1 MFSSSH
7 TSARTDDG
15 FLGGWIARCCQ
26 ESALES
32 PTKDMPQL
40 KVAAPKKEVK
50 HDKQGLAESWI
61 FNHGILLDHGIVGFF
76 GVGTFLFSNTAWK
89 LNKNM
94 YVGPVGHT

>member
-15 FLGGWIARCCQ
+15 FLGGWIVRWCQ

-50 HDKQGLAESWI
+50 RDKQGLAESWD
-61 FNHGILLDHGIVGFF
+61 FRDGILLNPGIAGFL
-76 GVGTFLFSNTAWK
+76 GS
-89 LNKNM
+89 
-94 YVGPVGHT
+94 GHFQLAIQL